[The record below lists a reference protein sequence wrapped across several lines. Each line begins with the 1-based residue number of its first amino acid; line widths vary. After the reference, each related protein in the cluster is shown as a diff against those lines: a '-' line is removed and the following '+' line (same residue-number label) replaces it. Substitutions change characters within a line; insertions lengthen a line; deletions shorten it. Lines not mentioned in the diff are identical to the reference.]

1 MSHRNNYTSA
11 EIEAKI
17 DKVEDWKR
25 LPNEPVVHVW
35 VSTYNHEKYIEQCLD
50 GIMMQETTFPYEV
63 VVKEDKSTD
72 RTREIV
78 VQYQAKHPDKIRL
91 WLCKENLFKLGIKS
105 APVRSIAA
113 RGKYIALC
121 EGDDYWTDPLKLQK
135 QVDFLE
141 KNPEYVVCYT
151 DAVSLNQEDGLYKS
165 VLSEHHK
172 VDYTQEELIRNRT
185 YIKTC
190 TMCYRNVISQ
200 KSYPPEM
207 CKVKSGDN
215 FLTSMLGQYG
225 KGAYLADV
233 QPSVYR
239 KHEGGVFSLLSE
251 TDKNESRL
259 IRDYWMF
266 QYYKRIG
273 EPSHANSYLNR
284 LIDMAKDWRIAL
296 PNEETACA
304 PINMKKTPRLLR
316 AKKRVLRALHA
327 CWQILRYG

>member
-1 MSHRNNYTSA
+1 VKEFLAR
-11 EIEAKI
+11 I
-17 DKVEDWKR
+17 DAQVEKVEALDR
-25 LPNEPVVHVW
+25 LSADPVVSVW
-35 VSTYNHEKYIEQCLD
+35 MITYNHEIYIRQALD
-50 GIMMQETTFPYEV
+50 SILMQEVDFDYEV
-63 VVKEDKSTD
+63 VIGEDKSTD

-78 VQYQAKHPDKIRL
+78 IEYQKQHPDKIRL
-91 WLCKENLFKLGIKS
+91 RLARENLRSQGLKPGI
-105 APVRSIAA
+105 AVRAA
-113 RGKYIALC
+113 CRGKYIAML

-141 KNPEYVVCYT
+141 KNPEYVICYT
-151 DAVSLNQEDGLYKS
+151 DAVSVNQANGLYTS
-165 VLSEHHK
+165 VLLEHHK

-190 TMCYRNVISQ
+190 TICFKNVILQ
-200 KSYPPEM
+200 KSYPPEF

-215 FLTSMLGQYG
+215 LLTSMLGQYG

-266 QYYKRIG
+266 QYYKRVG

-284 LIDMAKDWRIAL
+284 IIDMAKNWRIAL
-296 PNEETACA
+296 PNEETACESVKT
-304 PINMKKTPRLLR
+304 KKIPRLLR
-316 AKKRVLRALHA
+316 AVKRVLRALHA